1 MLHSGAQLAVAS
13 RPAVKECQQVI
24 DSPRLSEL
32 STPLVDNFVRNL
44 PKAALT
50 A

>member
-1 MLHSGAQLAVAS
+1 MLHSGAQLAAVS
-13 RPAVKECQQVI
+13 RPTVKECRQVI
-24 DSPRLSEL
+24 DSTRLSEL
-32 STPLVDNFVRNL
+32 STPPVDNFVRNL